1 LTILALMK
9 RQGVSLP
16 ERRVQ
21 LYDQY
26 VNTLLSTWNRARSL
40 SGRAPG
46 RDIDEI
52 QTVRI
57 LAPLALWMHE
67 VSPGVWAGGTRRDA
81 PQIGGTLP

>member
-1 LTILALMK
+1 MCGNWQSTPLLLTILALMK

-40 SGRAPG
+40 NGRAPA
-46 RDIDEI
+46 
-52 QTVRI
+52 VI
-57 LAPLALWMHE
+57 LMNCKLCHPRPLALWMHK
-67 VSPGVWAGGTRRDA
+67 VSPCRVGGA
-81 PQIGGTLP
+81 